1 MLKLDAL
8 HTIYWEQSGH
18 EHGTP
23 VAFLHGGPG
32 AGATPTHR
40 RFFDPQ
46 HYRIVIFDQ
55 RGAGRSTPLGAVAAN
70 TTRHIVAD
78 LEALRRHLGIARRAV
93 LGGSWACTKPFAS
106 AETRH
111 PRCI

>member
-1 MLKLDAL
+1 MSRQDLFPPIEPYATGMLKLDAL

-46 HYRIVIFDQ
+46 HYRIVIFDSP
-55 RGAGRSTPLGAVAAN
+55 APAAPPPLAPLPPTP
-70 TTRHIVAD
+70 
-78 LEALRRHLGIARRAV
+78 RRLPSPP
-93 LGGSWACTKPFAS
+93 LKPF
-106 AETRH
+106 
-111 PRCI
+111 PP